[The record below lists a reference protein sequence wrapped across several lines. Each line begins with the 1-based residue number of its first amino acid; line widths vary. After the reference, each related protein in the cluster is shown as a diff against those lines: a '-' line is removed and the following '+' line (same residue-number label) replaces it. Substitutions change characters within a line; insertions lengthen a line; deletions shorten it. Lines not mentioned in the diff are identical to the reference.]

1 MLLAVD
7 CGNTNMVFAL
17 YDDDIQQANW
27 RISTD
32 PKRSADE
39 YLVWLSQLMALN
51 SISVEEISEIIIANV
66 VPEVQPNLMCLA
78 KRGFGLVPQV
88 IGEDNID
95 LGIKVNIDAP
105 DQAGADRL
113 VNAVAARDLYTLPT
127 IILDFGTATTFDL
140 VSKDGCYEGGIIA
153 PGVNLSVEALYLAA
167 ARLPRLKVEPWQADM
182 PVLGKDTIS
191 AMHSG
196 IFWGYVSMVD
206 GLIERLRREHGADLS
221 AIATGGLAPLFAE
234 HVKSISVVD
243 TDLTLKGLVRIHA
256 QNKSQRYRENS
267 GEK

>member
-7 CGNTNMVFAL
+7 CGNTNIVFAL
-17 YDDDIQQANW
+17 YDGDIQHTNW

-39 YLVWLSQLMALN
+39 YLVWLTQLMALKG
-51 SISVEEISEIIIANV
+51 IVVDIVTDMIIANV
-66 VPEVQPNLMCLA
+66 VPEVQPQLMILA
-78 KRGFGLVPQV
+78 QRGFGLIPQV
-88 IGEDNID
+88 IGDKDID
-95 LGIKVNIDAP
+95 LGIKINIDRP

-113 VNAVAARDLYTLPT
+113 VNAVAARDLYDLPA

-140 VSKDGCYEGGIIA
+140 IGKGGSYDGGIIA

-167 ARLPRLKVEPWQADM
+167 ARLPRLVVEPWAPDM

-196 IFWGYVSMVD
+196 VFWGYVCMVE
-206 GLIERLRREHGADLS
+206 GLIERLRHDHGVNLP
-221 AIATGGLAPLFAE
+221 AIATGGLAPLFAD
-234 HVKSISVVD
+234 HVAAILIVD
-243 TDLTLKGLVRIHA
+243 PDLTLKGLVRIHA
-256 QNKSQRYRENS
+256 QNQR
-267 GEK
+267 